1 MNFYGAVF
9 PEKNFLEKI
18 HKKGGFW
25 GTYPLILPFL
35 VRAMTKKNIIQNL
48 DYICHKTVKF
58 QRNLKYFKFW

>member
-25 GTYPLILPFL
+25 GTYPLILQFL
-35 VRAMTKKNIIQNL
+35 VRAMTKKKNIIQKSRLYMPQN
-48 DYICHKTVKF
+48 CEVPKKS
-58 QRNLKYFKFW
+58 